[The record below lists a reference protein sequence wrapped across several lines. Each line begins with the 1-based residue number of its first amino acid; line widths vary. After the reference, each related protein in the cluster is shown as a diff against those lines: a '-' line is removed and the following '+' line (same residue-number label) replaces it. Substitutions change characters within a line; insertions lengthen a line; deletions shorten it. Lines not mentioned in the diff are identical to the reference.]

1 MGKIYTKTGDEGLT
15 SLYGGQRVPKYQPRV
30 EVFGSLDELNANIG
44 LALTEVRDE
53 KLRERLRM
61 IQNILFNVGAEAAEG
76 GTKARRM
83 IDDALRV
90 NPMRVADLERWIDD
104 YESELPRLTGFIL
117 PGGSPAGARLHL
129 ARAVCRRAERKLAHL
144 NELEEVNP
152 ASLMY
157 LNRLSDFLF
166 VAARFA
172 NAQANATEHN
182 WEKPSSPDQSE

>member
-30 EVFGSLDELNANIG
+30 EVFGSLDELNANLG
-44 LALTEVRDE
+44 LALIEITDDAV
-53 KLRERLRM
+53 RERVLAV
-61 IQNILFNVGAEAAEG
+61 QNILFNIGAEAAEG
-76 GTKARRM
+76 GTKAKRM

-104 YESELPRLTGFIL
+104 YDSQLPRLTGFIL

-129 ARAVCRRAERKLAHL
+129 ARAVCRRAERKFAHL
-144 NELEEVNP
+144 NELEDVNP

-166 VAARFA
+166 VLARHV
-172 NAQANATEHN
+172 NAQAKVAEHE
-182 WEKPSSPDQSE
+182 WEKPSSPDQAS